1 MTGQSNVEL
10 FDEMRA
16 YAGTRIQKLG
26 WTPENTTGQ
35 KFRSAAL
42 RLRDHLLQKWPGLYK
57 PWVESVAYTAMKD
70 AGLHY

>member
-1 MTGQSNVEL
+1 MTEQSNVDS

-16 YAGTRIQKLG
+16 YAVARIQKLG
-26 WTPENTTGQ
+26 WTPENTTGP
-35 KFRSAAL
+35 KFRSAAM

-57 PWVESVAYTAMKD
+57 PWVEMVAYTAMKD